1 MQNTDNSFQFHALPL
16 SIEFL
21 DSQDAELKLILK
33 YLMPFLQ
40 INLCLENFY
49 SILEEVVWTQMTD

>member
-49 SILEEVVWTQMTD
+49 SILEEVV